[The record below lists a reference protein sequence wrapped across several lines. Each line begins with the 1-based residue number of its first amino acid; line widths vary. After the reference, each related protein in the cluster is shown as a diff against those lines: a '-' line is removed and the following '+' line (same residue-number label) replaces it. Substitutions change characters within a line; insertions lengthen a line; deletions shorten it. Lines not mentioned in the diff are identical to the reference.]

1 MKHESMTLDL
11 FNEFENQGEVRREP
25 LASHA
30 LVLRNFALA
39 QASQLLAAIE
49 AVQQQA
55 PFRHLLTPGGLQM
68 SVAMTNCG
76 TLGWV
81 SDRRGYRYAEDDPQS
96 GQPWPAMPAVFADL
110 ARRAAAEAGFAEFT
124 PEACLIN
131 RYQVGSRLS
140 LHQDKDEKNY
150 SAPIVSV
157 SLGIPAMFLFGG
169 LQRGD
174 KTARVPL
181 FHGDVVVWGGPDR
194 LRYHGI
200 LPLKQAQH
208 AMTGEY
214 RFNITFRKAG

>member
-1 MKHESMTLDL
+1 MTLDL
-11 FNEFENQGEVRREP
+11 FNEFENQGEVQRESR
-25 LASHA
+25 ASHA

-39 QASQLLAAIE
+39 QAPQLLAEIE
-49 AVQQQA
+49 TVQQQA

-81 SDRRGYRYAEDDPQS
+81 SDRRGYRYAENDPHS
-96 GQPWPAMPAVFADL
+96 GQPWPAMPAVFMDL
-110 ARRAAAEAGFAEFT
+110 AQRAAAEVGFADFT

-140 LHQDKDEKNY
+140 LHQDKDEENY
-150 SAPIVSV
+150 AAPIVSV
-157 SLGIPAMFLFGG
+157 SLGVPALFLFGG
-169 LQRGD
+169 LHRSD
-174 KTARVPL
+174 KTVRVPL

-208 AMTGEY
+208 ALTGEY
-214 RFNITFRKAG
+214 RFNITFRKAGRG

>member
-1 MKHESMTLDL
+1 MTLAL
-11 FNEFENQGEVRREP
+11 FDAFENEGEVRQEK

-30 LVLRNFALA
+30 FVLRNFALA
-39 QASQLLAAIE
+39 QAPQLLAAIGV
-49 AVQQQA
+49 VQLQA
-55 PFRHLLTPGGLQM
+55 PFRHLVTPGGLQM

-81 SDRRGYRYAEDDPQS
+81 SDRRGYRYAESDPQS
-96 GQPWPAMPAVFADL
+96 GQAWPAMPAVFLDL
-110 ARRAAAEAGFAEFT
+110 AKRAAAEVGFADFT

-140 LHQDKDEKNY
+140 LHQDKDEANY
-150 SAPIVSV
+150 AAPIVSV
-157 SLGIPAMFLFGG
+157 SLGVPAMFLFGG
-169 LQRGD
+169 LQRSH

-200 LPLKQAQH
+200 LPLKHAQH